1 MPRSYLRRSPLE
13 AMFIGFTYVFMGLFA
28 LAIFVPL
35 LYVVQLTLSVDA
47 DTSFR
52 IVPKGFTLQHYA
64 YVISA
69 GMIVRPLL
77 NSVYLTVLCTVVALT
92 LTLLL
97 AYPLS
102 RKELLW
108 GRTLNFLL
116 ILPMM
121 ISLGFLPRYLLV
133 RQMGLM
139 NSYLP
144 IVLISSI
151 SSFNTI
157 IIRNYFSSIPDSLV
171 ESARMDGCPEV
182 LILARIMVPV
192 ALPAIAT
199 IALFYMMGAWN
210 KYFDI
215 ILYIND
221 ERKHTLQVILR
232 TLVMEEEGL
241 RTTTRE
247 QQRFKE
253 NIQYT
258 TIVVAIIPVMIV
270 YPLLQRHFVKGIM
283 LGSVKG

>member
-1 MPRSYLRRSPLE
+1 
-13 AMFIGFTYVFMGLFA
+13 
-28 LAIFVPL
+28 
-35 LYVVQLTLSVDA
+35 
-47 DTSFR
+47 
-52 IVPKGFTLQHYA
+52 
-64 YVISA
+64 
-69 GMIVRPLL
+69 
-77 NSVYLTVLCTVVALT
+77 VYLTVVCTVVALV

-108 GRTLNFLL
+108 RRTLNFLL

-133 RQMGLM
+133 RQLGLM

-199 IALFYMMGAWN
+199 ITLFYMMGAWN

-221 ERKHTLQVILR
+221 ATKHTLQVILR
-232 TLVMEEEGL
+232 SLVMEEEAL
-241 RTTTRE
+241 HTTTRD
-247 QQRFKE
+247 QQRFTE

-270 YPLLQRHFVKGIM
+270 YPLLQKQFVKGIM

>member
-1 MPRSYLRRSPLE
+1 VSRRWIRRSPLE
-13 AMFIGFTYVFMGLFA
+13 SLFAGFTYAFMGVFA
-28 LAIFVPL
+28 LLILLPV
-35 LYVVQLTLSVDA
+35 LYVIQLTFSVDA

-52 IVPKGFTLQHYA
+52 ILPKGFTLRHYA

-77 NSVYLTVLCTVVALT
+77 NSVYLTVLCTVVALA

-108 GRTLNFLL
+108 GRVFNFLL

-121 ISLGFLPRYLLV
+121 ISLGFQPRYLLV

-144 IVLISSI
+144 IVLTSAI

-215 ILYIND
+215 ILYINN

-232 TLVMEEEGL
+232 TLVMEEEAL
-241 RTTTRE
+241 HTTTRD
-247 QQRFKE
+247 QQRFTE

-270 YPLLQRHFVKGIM
+270 YPLLQKQFVKGIM

>member
-1 MPRSYLRRSPLE
+1 MSLAHLRKSPLE
-13 AMFIGFTYVFMGLFA
+13 RIFVGFTYIAMGLYA
-28 LAIFVPL
+28 LMILLPL
-35 LYVVQLTLSVDA
+35 LYIIQLTLSSANDA
-47 DTSFR
+47 TFR
-52 IVPKGFTLQHYA
+52 IIPKGFTFKHYV

-69 GMIVRPLL
+69 GLIVRPLL
-77 NSVYLTVLCTVVALT
+77 NSLYLTAVCTAVALV

-102 RKELLW
+102 RKELLG
-108 GRTLNFLL
+108 GRVFNFLL

-121 ISLGFLPRYLLV
+121 ISLGFLPRYLVVWQL
-133 RQMGLM
+133 GLL
-139 NSYLP
+139 NSYLA
-144 IVLISSI
+144 IILTSAI

-182 LILARIMVPV
+182 TILARIVVPV
-192 ALPAIAT
+192 AMPAIAT
-199 IALFYMMGAWN
+199 IALFYMMSVWN

-221 ERKHTLQVILR
+221 TSKHTLQVILR
-232 TLVMEEEGL
+232 SLVMEEERYRG
-241 RTTTRE
+241 TTSDARRYT
-247 QQRFKE
+247 E

-258 TIVVAIIPVMIV
+258 TIVVALIPVMIV
-270 YPLLQRHFVKGIM
+270 YPLLQKHFVKGIM

>member
-1 MPRSYLRRSPLE
+1 MENVFVGS
-13 AMFIGFTYVFMGLFA
+13 TYVFMGLFA
-28 LAIFVPL
+28 LIIFLPL
-35 LYVVQLTLSVDA
+35 LYIIQLTFSVDS

-52 IVPKGFTLQHYA
+52 IIPRGFTLKHYA

-69 GMIVRPLL
+69 GMILRPLV
-77 NSVYLTVLCTVVALT
+77 NSVYLTVACTVAALV

-97 AYPLS
+97 A
-102 RKELLW
+102 
-108 GRTLNFLL
+108 
-116 ILPMM
+116 
-121 ISLGFLPRYLLV
+121 
-133 RQMGLM
+133 
-139 NSYLP
+139 
-144 IVLISSI
+144 
-151 SSFNTI
+151 
-157 IIRNYFSSIPDSLV
+157 YFSSIPDSLV

-221 ERKHTLQVILR
+221 ASKHTLQVILR
-232 TLVMEEEGL
+232 TLVLEEEAL
-241 RTTTRE
+241 HTTTRDAA
-247 QQRFKE
+247 RFKE

-270 YPLLQRHFVKGIM
+270 YPLLQKQFVKGIM

>member
-1 MPRSYLRRSPLE
+1 MESVFVGS
-13 AMFIGFTYVFMGLFA
+13 TYVLMGAFA
-28 LAIFVPL
+28 LLILLPM

-52 IVPKGFTLQHYA
+52 ILPKGFTLQHYV

-77 NSVYLTVLCTVVALT
+77 NSVYLTVVCTVVAMV

-108 GRTLNFLL
+108 GRLFNFLL

-133 RQMGLM
+133 RQMGLL
-139 NSYLP
+139 NSYLA
-144 IVLISSI
+144 IVLTSAI

-157 IIRNYFSSIPDSLV
+157 IIRNYFSSVPDSLV

-182 LILARIMVPV
+182 MILARIMVPV

-199 IALFYMMGAWN
+199 ISLFYMMSAWN

-215 ILYIND
+215 ILYINNAS
-221 ERKHTLQVILR
+221 KHTLQVILR
-232 TLVMEEEGL
+232 TLVMEEESL
-241 RTTTRE
+241 HTTTRE
-247 QQRFKE
+247 AARFTE

>member
-1 MPRSYLRRSPLE
+1 MESVFVGS
-13 AMFIGFTYVFMGLFA
+13 TYVLMGAFA
-28 LAIFVPL
+28 LLILLPM

-52 IVPKGFTLQHYA
+52 ILPKGFTLRHYI

-77 NSVYLTVLCTVVALT
+77 NSIYLTVVCTVVAMV

-108 GRTLNFLL
+108 GRILNFLL

-133 RQMGLM
+133 RQMGLL
-139 NSYLP
+139 NSYVA
-144 IVLISSI
+144 IVLTSAI

-182 LILARIMVPV
+182 LILMRIMVPV

-199 IALFYMMGAWN
+199 ISLFYMMSAWN

-221 ERKHTLQVILR
+221 ASKHTLQVILR
-232 TLVMEEEGL
+232 TLVMEEESL
-241 RTTTRE
+241 HTTTRE
-247 QQRFKE
+247 AARFTE

>member
-1 MPRSYLRRSPLE
+1 MPRNYLRRSPLE
-13 AMFIGFTYVFMGLFA
+13 AIFVGFTYVFMGLFA

-52 IVPKGFTLQHYA
+52 IIPKGFTLRHYA

-77 NSVYLTVLCTVVALT
+77 NSIHLTALCTVTALT

-182 LILARIMVPV
+182 LILARIMMPV

-210 KYFDI
+210 KYFDV
-215 ILYIND
+215 ILYINN